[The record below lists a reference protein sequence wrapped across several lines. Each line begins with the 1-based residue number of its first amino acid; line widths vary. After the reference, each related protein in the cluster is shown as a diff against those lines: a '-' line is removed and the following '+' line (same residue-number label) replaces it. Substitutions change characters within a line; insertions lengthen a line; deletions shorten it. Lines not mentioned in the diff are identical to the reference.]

1 MKLKHDNR
9 SISIPF
15 LKSSMAGLIRR
26 IMIREFFSLNDGS
39 YIQRI
44 PVSDFTTN
52 IHLLTLLI
60 TNNSKRELF

>member
-26 IMIREFFSLNDGS
+26 IMIREFFSLGDGS

-44 PVSDFTTN
+44 PVSDFTRDVFC
-52 IHLLTLLI
+52 
-60 TNNSKRELF
+60 KRVRSYFSSGKT

>member
-44 PVSDFTTN
+44 PFRILQQTYTC
-52 IHLLTLLI
+52 
-60 TNNSKRELF
+60 

>member
-26 IMIREFFSLNDGS
+26 IMIREFFSLGDV
-39 YIQRI
+39 RI
-44 PVSDFTTN
+44 SKESPFRILQQTY
-52 IHLLTLLI
+52 LLTLLTL
-60 TNNSKRELF
+60 TN